1 MLKQWRYLPLALLL
15 LLAGCAS
22 QQAGSPSPAASPAS
36 TPAALPNTWVRTFTG
51 SNYGAF
57 FDIALTPNGN
67 ILAVGATNHLHVPP
81 YSGEALL
88 MELTLEGDPLWEQTW
103 GGDGYEQALSVAP
116 AQGGGFYI
124 FGETDSYGAGDRDFF
139 LLKVTATGS
148 EEWFRTYGR
157 ERREWPYGMLP
168 LSNGDLLLYGFTEA
182 PLGSDRDRYAVR
194 VRPDGQVVWQYVG
207 EGRGE
212 QLVLDALETAQGD
225 LVLAV
230 SDEEDGELVQ
240 LDADGNVEWTK
251 RYELAGWQ
259 YASELEP
266 VGDGEFL
273 LAGFSMDGSSRQA
286 DTWLARC
293 SSSGELEW
301 QTSFGDPSFDDYATT
316 MLRLRDG
323 TYLLGAIANGVLL
336 TCVDQDGH
344 ILWQRSLLGQQTV
357 YGVMALAEL
366 EQGGYL
372 VAGLIQLVNGRSYDA
387 ILLRTDAEGRIAE

>member
-1 MLKQWRYLPLALLL
+1 MRSKWRYL
-15 LLAGCAS
+15 LLAFLVLLSGCAS
-22 QQAGSPSPAASPAS
+22 EQARSPSPAPYPSS
-36 TPAALPNTWVRTFTG
+36 TPSVGPNTWVRTFTG

-57 FDIALTPNGN
+57 FDIALTPDGN

-81 YSGEALL
+81 YSGDALL
-88 MELTLEGDPLWEQTW
+88 MELTLQGDLLWEQTW

-157 ERREWPYGMLP
+157 VRREWPYGMLP
-168 LSNGDLLLYGFTEA
+168 LANGDLLLYGFTEV

-194 VRPDGQVVWQYVG
+194 VRPDGEVVWEYVG
-207 EGRGE
+207 EGSGE

-240 LDADGNVEWTK
+240 LGAGGNVQWIK

-259 YASELEP
+259 YASQLEP
-266 VGDGEFL
+266 VGDGELL
-273 LAGFSMDGSSRQA
+273 LAGFSMDSSSRQV

-301 QTSFGDPSFDDYATT
+301 QTSFGEPSFDDYATS
-316 MLRLRDG
+316 MLCLSDG
-323 TYLLGAIANGVLL
+323 TYLLGAISNGILL
-336 TCVDQDGH
+336 TRVDQNGQ
-344 ILWQRSLLGQQTV
+344 ILWRRSLLEQQTV
-357 YGVMALAEL
+357 YGAMALAEL
-366 EQGGYL
+366 EGGGYL

-387 ILLRTDAEGRIAE
+387 ILLRTDAEGHIAG